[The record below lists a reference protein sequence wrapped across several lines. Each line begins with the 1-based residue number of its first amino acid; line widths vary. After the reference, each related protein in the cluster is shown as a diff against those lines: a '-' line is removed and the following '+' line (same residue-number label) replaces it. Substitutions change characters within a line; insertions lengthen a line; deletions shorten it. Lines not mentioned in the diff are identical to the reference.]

1 MTANKVSEMTNDNPG
16 GRSAMKISVVR
27 DILEANDRIAQQNRD
42 LFEENKLLVI
52 NLMSSPGA
60 GKTSLLERSINA
72 LKKDLSMGV
81 IEGDIQSSQDA
92 ERIAQTGIPVVQ
104 INTGGA
110 CHLDGNM
117 IRDTFGEFSFK
128 DLDLLVVENV
138 GNLVC
143 PAEFKVG
150 EDFKAMILSVTEGD
164 DKPAK
169 YPLMF
174 HESSVLLIN
183 KIDLLPYVDCSVEKI
198 REDALKI
205 NPDLAIFEI
214 SCKTGEGLEDWY
226 DWIRERAKDKEAS
239 Q

>member
-1 MTANKVSEMTNDNPG
+1 MKVS
-16 GRSAMKISVVR
+16 VVKN
-27 DILEANDRIAQQNRD
+27 ILEANDRIAQENRAIFD
-42 LFEENKLLVI
+42 EKDLLVF

-60 GKTSLLERSINA
+60 GKTSLLEKTIDA
-72 LKKDLSMGV
+72 LKDDLNIGV

-92 ERIAQTGIPVVQ
+92 ERIAEKGIPVVQ

-117 IRDTFGEFSFK
+117 IRDTFKEFDFNV
-128 DLDLLVVENV
+128 LDLLVVENV

-150 EDFKAMILSVTEGD
+150 EDFKAMILSVTEGE

-174 HESSVLLIN
+174 HESKVLLIN

-198 REDALKI
+198 REEVLKI
-205 NPDLAIFEI
+205 NPGMVIFEV
-214 SCKTGEGLEDWY
+214 SCKTGEGLDAWFN
-226 DWIRERAKDKEAS
+226 WIRREVKTSRSTRK

>member
-1 MTANKVSEMTNDNPG
+1 
-16 GRSAMKISVVR
+16 MKISVVR

-42 LFEENKLLVI
+42 LFNENKLLVI

-60 GKTSLLERSINA
+60 GKTSLLERSITA
-72 LKKDLSMGV
+72 LKKDLRIGV

-164 DKPAK
+164 DKPTK

-183 KIDLLPYVDCSVEKI
+183 KMDLLPYVDCSVEKI

-205 NPDLAIFEI
+205 NPGLSIFEI
-214 SCKTGEGLEDWY
+214 SCKTGEGLENWY
-226 DWIRERAKDKEAS
+226 NWVRERARDKEES

>member
-1 MTANKVSEMTNDNPG
+1 
-16 GRSAMKISVVR
+16 MKISVVR
-27 DILEANDRIAQQNRD
+27 NILEANDRIARQNRE
-42 LFEENKLLVI
+42 LFDENGLLVI

-60 GKTSLLERSINA
+60 GKTSLLEKTIEA
-72 LKKDLSMGV
+72 LKADFNMGI

-92 ERIAQTGIPVVQ
+92 ERIAKTGAPVVQ
-104 INTGGA
+104 INTDGA
-110 CHLDGNM
+110 CHLDANM
-117 IRDTFGEFSFK
+117 IRDTFAEFNFR

-150 EDFKAMILSVTEGD
+150 EDFKVMILSVTEGD
-164 DKPAK
+164 DKPTK

-183 KIDLLPYVDCSVEKI
+183 KMDLLPYVDCSVEKI
-198 REDALKI
+198 KEDSLRI
-205 NPDLAIFEI
+205 NPRITVFQV

-226 DWIRERAKDKEAS
+226 GWVRQKVKDQDGLSRKI
-239 Q
+239 

>member
-1 MTANKVSEMTNDNPG
+1 MKVS
-16 GRSAMKISVVR
+16 VVK
-27 DILEANDRIAQQNRD
+27 DILEANDRIAQENRAIFD
-42 LFEENKLLVI
+42 EKGLMVF

-60 GKTSLLERSINA
+60 GKTTLLEKTIGA
-72 LKKDLSMGV
+72 LHDSLKIGV
-81 IEGDIQSSQDA
+81 IEGDIQSSHDA
-92 ERIAQTGIPVVQ
+92 ERIADKGIPVVQ

-117 IRDTFGEFSFK
+117 IRDTFKEF
-128 DLDLLVVENV
+128 DLDALDLLVVENV

-174 HESSVLLIN
+174 RESRVLLIN
-183 KIDLLPYVDCSVEKI
+183 KIDLIPYLDISMNRIKE
-198 REDALKI
+198 EALKI
-205 NPDLAIFEI
+205 NPHLIIFEI
-214 SCKTGEGLEDWY
+214 SCKTGEGLDQWY
-226 DWIRERAKDKEAS
+226 AWLKEMVERRNAA
-239 Q
+239 

>member
-1 MTANKVSEMTNDNPG
+1 
-16 GRSAMKISVVR
+16 MKISVVKN
-27 DILEANDRIAQQNRD
+27 ILEANDRIAQQNRS
-42 LFEENKLLVI
+42 LFDEHNLTVM

-60 GKTSLLERSINA
+60 GKTSLLERTIQA
-72 LKKDLSMGV
+72 LKEDISLGV

-92 ERIAQTGIPVVQ
+92 ERIARMDIPVVQ

-117 IRDTFGEFSFK
+117 IRDTFPELNLG

-183 KIDLLPYVDCSVEKI
+183 KIDLLPYVDCTVERI
-198 REDALKI
+198 REEALKI
-205 NPDLAIFEI
+205 NPRMTIFEI
-214 SCKTGEGLEDWY
+214 SCKTGEGLDAWY
-226 DWIRERAKDKEAS
+226 EWLKQEVRTRKKA
-239 Q
+239 